1 MALAAGA
8 LIVIAMIFGPS
19 LWVKFVMRRYSTE
32 KPEMPGTGGEL
43 AKHLIKRFSLKDV
56 EVETT
61 ELGDH
66 YDPIEKKVRLSREH
80 YESKSLTAVA
90 IAAHEVGHAI
100 QDHQG
105 DRRLATRTKMV
116 PIVNL
121 LARWSVVIISLSP
134 VIGIIT
140 RHPIPFSLLL
150 FPIGLSG
157 FIARMM
163 ITCSLIHCQ
172 LNLMQVFLKHYPILR
187 EGDYVSQSN
196 EKAVSHVLRAAA
208 LTYVSAALAD
218 ILNLNRW
225 TFIFFKAMKS
235 LNKDLSFII
244 VNAIFLVG
252 NIFFWFFFELGFLLI
267 TELNSLRTTNTTYKI

>member
-1 MALAAGA
+1 MLYALGV
-8 LIVIAMIFGPS
+8 LIVLAIIFGPS

-43 AKHLIKRFSLKDV
+43 AKHLINRFSLKDV

-105 DRRLATRTKMV
+105 DRRLATRTKMI

-134 VIGIIT
+134 IIGIIM
-140 RHPIPFSLLL
+140 RHPMPFSLLL
-150 FPIGLSG
+150 FLGLSG

-163 ITCSLIHCQ
+163 VHAVTLPIEFDASFSKAL
-172 LNLMQVFLKHYPILR
+172 PILR
-187 EGDYVSQSN
+187 EGNYVSQSN

-218 ILNLNRW
+218 ILNLSRW
-225 TFIFFKAMKS
+225 IFI
-235 LNKDLSFII
+235 
-244 VNAIFLVG
+244 
-252 NIFFWFFFELGFLLI
+252 LL
-267 TELNSLRTTNTTYKI
+267 RR

>member
-8 LIVIAMIFGPS
+8 LIVIAVIFGPS

-43 AKHLIKRFSLKDV
+43 AKHLVKRFSLKDV

-150 FPIGLSG
+150 FIGLSG

-163 ITCSLIHCQ
+163 MHAVTLPIEFDASFSKAL
-172 LNLMQVFLKHYPILR
+172 PILR
-187 EGDYVSQSN
+187 EGNYVSQSN

-218 ILNLNRW
+218 TLNLSRW
-225 TFIFFKAMKS
+225 IFI
-235 LNKDLSFII
+235 
-244 VNAIFLVG
+244 
-252 NIFFWFFFELGFLLI
+252 LL
-267 TELNSLRTTNTTYKI
+267 RR

>member
-8 LIVIAMIFGPS
+8 LIVIAVIFGPS
-19 LWVKFVMRRYSTE
+19 LWVKLVMSRYSSE

-56 EVETT
+56 EVEIT

-66 YDPIEKKVRLSREH
+66 YDPIEKKVRLLPEH
-80 YESKSLTAVA
+80 YGSKSLTAIA

-100 QDHQG
+100 QDQQG
-105 DRRLATRTKMV
+105 DKRLATRTKMV

-150 FPIGLSG
+150 FIGLSG

-163 ITCSLIHCQ
+163 IHAVTLPIEFDASFSKAL
-172 LNLMQVFLKHYPILR
+172 PILR

-218 ILNLNRW
+218 ILNLGRW
-225 TFIFFKAMKS
+225 AFI
-235 LNKDLSFII
+235 
-244 VNAIFLVG
+244 
-252 NIFFWFFFELGFLLI
+252 LL
-267 TELNSLRTTNTTYKI
+267 RR

>member
-8 LIVIAMIFGPS
+8 LIVIAVIFGPS
-19 LWVKFVMRRYSTE
+19 LWVKLVMSRYSSE

-56 EVETT
+56 EVEIT

-150 FPIGLSG
+150 FIGLSG

-163 ITCSLIHCQ
+163 MHAVTLPIEFDASFSKAL
-172 LNLMQVFLKHYPILR
+172 PILR

-218 ILNLNRW
+218 TLNLSRW
-225 TFIFFKAMKS
+225 IFI
-235 LNKDLSFII
+235 
-244 VNAIFLVG
+244 
-252 NIFFWFFFELGFLLI
+252 LL
-267 TELNSLRTTNTTYKI
+267 RR

>member
-1 MALAAGA
+1 
-8 LIVIAMIFGPS
+8 
-19 LWVKFVMRRYSTE
+19 MRRYSTE

-56 EVETT
+56 EVEIT

-66 YDPIEKKVRLSREH
+66 YDPIEKKVRLLPEH
-80 YESKSLTAVA
+80 YGSKSLTAIA

-100 QDHQG
+100 QDQQG
-105 DRRLATRTKMV
+105 DKRLATRTKMV

-150 FPIGLSG
+150 FIGLSG

-163 ITCSLIHCQ
+163 IHAVTLPIEFDASFSKAL
-172 LNLMQVFLKHYPILR
+172 PILR

-218 ILNLNRW
+218 ILNLSRW
-225 TFIFFKAMKS
+225 IFI
-235 LNKDLSFII
+235 
-244 VNAIFLVG
+244 
-252 NIFFWFFFELGFLLI
+252 LL
-267 TELNSLRTTNTTYKI
+267 RR

>member
-8 LIVIAMIFGPS
+8 LIVIAVIFGPS
-19 LWVKFVMRRYSTE
+19 LWVKFVMRRYSNE

-56 EVETT
+56 EVEIT

-105 DRRLATRTKMV
+105 DKRLATRTKMV

-150 FPIGLSG
+150 FIGLSG

-163 ITCSLIHCQ
+163 MHAVTLPIEFDASFSKAL
-172 LNLMQVFLKHYPILR
+172 PILR

-218 ILNLNRW
+218 TLNLSRW
-225 TFIFFKAMKS
+225 IFI
-235 LNKDLSFII
+235 
-244 VNAIFLVG
+244 
-252 NIFFWFFFELGFLLI
+252 LL
-267 TELNSLRTTNTTYKI
+267 RR

>member
-8 LIVIAMIFGPS
+8 LIVIAVIFGPS
-19 LWVKFVMRRYSTE
+19 LWVKLVMSRYSSE

-56 EVETT
+56 EVEIT

-66 YDPIEKKVRLSREH
+66 YDPIEKKVRLLPEH
-80 YESKSLTAVA
+80 YGSKSLTAIA

-100 QDHQG
+100 QDQQG
-105 DRRLATRTKMV
+105 DKRLATRTKMV

-150 FPIGLSG
+150 FIGLSG

-163 ITCSLIHCQ
+163 IHAVTLPIEFDASFSKAL
-172 LNLMQVFLKHYPILR
+172 PILR

-218 ILNLNRW
+218 TLNLSRW
-225 TFIFFKAMKS
+225 IFI
-235 LNKDLSFII
+235 
-244 VNAIFLVG
+244 
-252 NIFFWFFFELGFLLI
+252 LL
-267 TELNSLRTTNTTYKI
+267 RR